1 LLAFEHDDSFC
12 DDDDVNDAIRL
23 QRAEIIVAM
32 MNNTT
37 MHSLKSYILSYEYTE
52 ETILRYFFSIAV
64 LSFLT
69 HELLHL
75 VSATVFPKYLFGE
88 KKWRKLPK
96 HRQAQVVHAPNQIL
110 NGLLAG
116 LGVRASLERF
126 PSALKKN
133 GTFDVGRR
141 LEERGGGAFEGFLN
155 LLTRGGVLKGGK
167 GKAVTF
173 RRSTVLATAASCG
186 YLMYD
191 FLLLTLF
198 DRKNM
203 LRAHGRR
210 QYVIYIAHHVLP
222 LLMWPVA
229 TRYGTFEYFV
239 AWGVRS
245 ELSQAA
251 MGLRT
256 ICIGMGILDTIY
268 GVIVQ
273 LNFVGVYFWV
283 RMWPLLDHVRS
294 MAKADWFAENVPKW
308 QLPFAFFTVPVP
320 AMLNVYW
327 WFMIM
332 GAFWKVVS
340 GGNKKKKEA

>member
-1 LLAFEHDDSFC
+1 
-12 DDDDVNDAIRL
+12 
-23 QRAEIIVAM
+23 M
-32 MNNTT
+32 MNVK
-37 MHSLKSYILSYEYTE
+37 MKCLKSYVLAHEYTE
-52 ETILRYFFSIAV
+52 ETILRYFFSLAF

-75 VSATVFPKYLFGE
+75 TSALIFPKYLFGE
-88 KKWRKLPK
+88 KKWEKLAK
-96 HRQAQVVHAPNQIL
+96 HRRAQVVHAPNQIL

-116 LGVRASLERF
+116 QVVRGSLERF
-126 PSALKKN
+126 PSAMKKN
-133 GTFDVGRR
+133 GKFDVGRR
-141 LEERGGGAFEGFLN
+141 LETTRGGGLFGGFLN
-155 LLTRGGVLKGGK
+155 ALTKGGVLGGEK
-167 GKAVTF
+167 KAVTF
-173 RRSTVLATAASCG
+173 RRTTVLATAASCG

-191 FLLLTLF
+191 FLLLTIF

-210 QYVIYIAHHVLP
+210 QYMIYIMHHVLP

-256 ICIGMGILDTIY
+256 VCIGMGILDTIY

-294 MAKADWFAENVPKW
+294 MAKADWFAENVPRW

-340 GGNKKKKEA
+340 GGNKKKEA